1 MEVDEVVSQFG
12 CMQTH
17 DQDDLVNQMLRLVGA
32 NMNMSAARFYLEM
45 NQWNVQ
51 AAVCS
56 YFDLESA
63 NFNLPTMVFLADIT
77 IGEGESVPPNTPFV
91 KTWRVENPG
100 PDPWPP
106 GTILRFSSGSQLAS
120 SDRVL
125 AGILAPHTATDISVE
140 MTSPSEP
147 GIYESKWRMSTATG
161 NFFGDTIWVIITVEP
176 AGTMAI
182 TQQFQRMDNLG
193 SQRVGPSSSQ
203 NPFALPSFPASTL
216 PPAQDMD

>member
-63 NFNLPTMVFLADIT
+63 NSNLPGMVFLADIT

-106 GTILRFSSGSQLAS
+106 GVILRWWWCVDPPITFSKGFPLGHSLPWLIECWLA
-120 SDRVL
+120 VL
-125 AGILAPHTATDISVE
+125 L
-140 MTSPSEP
+140 
-147 GIYESKWRMSTATG
+147 R
-161 NFFGDTIWVIITVEP
+161 
-176 AGTMAI
+176 
-182 TQQFQRMDNLG
+182 
-193 SQRVGPSSSQ
+193 
-203 NPFALPSFPASTL
+203 TL
-216 PPAQDMD
+216 RQVVKAK

>member
-17 DQDDLVNQMLRLVGA
+17 DQDDLVNQMLRLVGT

-63 NFNLPTMVFLADIT
+63 NFNLPAMVFLADIT

-106 GTILRFSSGSQLAS
+106 GTILR
-120 SDRVL
+120 
-125 AGILAPHTATDISVE
+125 
-140 MTSPSEP
+140 
-147 GIYESKWRMSTATG
+147 
-161 NFFGDTIWVIITVEP
+161 
-176 AGTMAI
+176 
-182 TQQFQRMDNLG
+182 
-193 SQRVGPSSSQ
+193 
-203 NPFALPSFPASTL
+203 
-216 PPAQDMD
+216 

>member
-32 NMNMSAARFYLEM
+32 NMNISAARFYLEM

-63 NFNLPTMVFLADIT
+63 NSNLPGMVFLADIT
-77 IGEGESVPPNTPFV
+77 IGEGEAVPPNTHFV

-106 GTILRFSSGSQLAS
+106 GVILR
-120 SDRVL
+120 
-125 AGILAPHTATDISVE
+125 
-140 MTSPSEP
+140 
-147 GIYESKWRMSTATG
+147 
-161 NFFGDTIWVIITVEP
+161 
-176 AGTMAI
+176 
-182 TQQFQRMDNLG
+182 
-193 SQRVGPSSSQ
+193 
-203 NPFALPSFPASTL
+203 
-216 PPAQDMD
+216 

>member
-1 MEVDEVVSQFG
+1 MSQFG

-77 IGEGESVPPNTPFV
+77 IGEGESIPPNTPFI

-106 GTILRFSSGSQLAS
+106 GTILRLKKY
-120 SDRVL
+120 DKN
-125 AGILAPHTATDISVE
+125 GIN
-140 MTSPSEP
+140 MTF
-147 GIYESKWRMSTATG
+147 T
-161 NFFGDTIWVIITVEP
+161 
-176 AGTMAI
+176 
-182 TQQFQRMDNLG
+182 
-193 SQRVGPSSSQ
+193 SSS
-203 NPFALPSFPASTL
+203 NCCHHNCKVFFWITACLIRPSASWHSCSTRCHRL
-216 PPAQDMD
+216 